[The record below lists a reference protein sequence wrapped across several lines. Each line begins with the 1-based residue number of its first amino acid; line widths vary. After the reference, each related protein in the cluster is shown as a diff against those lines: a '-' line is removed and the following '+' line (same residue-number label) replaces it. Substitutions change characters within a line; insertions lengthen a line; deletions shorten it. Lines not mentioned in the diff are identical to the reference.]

1 MQIKTTPIEGLLI
14 IEPQV
19 FNDPRGYFYE
29 SYNKEKMYAAGI
41 DIEFVQDNQSLSQK
55 GIVRGLHFQAAPF
68 AQAKLV
74 RVIQGAVMDVAV
86 DIRKNSPTYGQHFA
100 IELSAENKTMFY
112 IPPGFAHGFETLA
125 DNTLFLYKCSNLY
138 NKESEGGLLWNDEQ
152 LNIKWQTK
160 NPLVSDKDKVLPSL
174 NNFISPF

>member
-14 IEPQV
+14 IEPQI

-41 DIEFVQDNQSLSQK
+41 NIEFVQDNQSLSQK
-55 GIVRGLHFQAAPF
+55 GIVRGLHFQAAPY

-86 DIRKNSPTYGQHFA
+86 DIRKNSPTYGKHFA
-100 IELSAENKTMFY
+100 IELSAENKTMFF
-112 IPPGFAHGFETLA
+112 IPPGFAHGFETLT

-152 LNIKWQTK
+152 LNIQWQTK
-160 NPLVSDKDKVLPSL
+160 NPLVSDKDKVLPAL

>member
-14 IEPQV
+14 IEPQI

-55 GIVRGLHFQAAPF
+55 GIVRGLHFQAAPY

-100 IELSAENKTMFY
+100 IELSAENKTMFF
-112 IPPGFAHGFETLA
+112 IPPGFAHGFETLT

-152 LNIKWQTK
+152 LNIQWQTK
-160 NPLVSDKDKVLPSL
+160 NPLVSDKDKVLPAL